1 MSPAQSRCPCGS
13 SRLASSPAP
22 VATGSQ
28 EGCLAWGL
36 AVGLPPG
43 LFLVNSL
50 GEDFVGLKYI
60 IPRFIA
66 EPRSEVAVDIV
77 VSDSLFWSVGR
88 PSPG

>member
-1 MSPAQSRCPCGS
+1 M
-13 SRLASSPAP
+13 SPAP

-43 LFLVNSL
+43 LFLVNSW
-50 GEDFVGLKYI
+50 GEDLVGLKCI

-66 EPRSEVAVDIV
+66 EPRSEVAVDTV
-77 VSDSLFWSVGR
+77 LSDRRF
-88 PSPG
+88 

>member
-1 MSPAQSRCPCGS
+1 MPPAQSRCPCGS
-13 SRLASSPAP
+13 SGLASSPAP
-22 VATGSQ
+22 VATGSR

-36 AVGLPPG
+36 AVGLPAG

-77 VSDSLFWSVGR
+77 VSDSSFLRMGR
-88 PSPG
+88 LSPG